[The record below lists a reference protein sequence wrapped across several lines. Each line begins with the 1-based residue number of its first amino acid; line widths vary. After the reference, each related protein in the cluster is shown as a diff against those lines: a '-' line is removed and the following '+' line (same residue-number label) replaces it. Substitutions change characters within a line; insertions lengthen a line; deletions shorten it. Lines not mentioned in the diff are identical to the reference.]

1 MFKKNELKDIVQGA
15 LLVILIHILVIAIIF
30 FLGYALLISGL
41 VYKVLSVW
49 IYIAMGFSLIQ
60 LVYVIPLAL
69 RLKRQGRWGMM
80 KGVIVGA
87 VLTALLN
94 GAGWLWFSVA
104 L

>member
-1 MFKKNELKDIVQGA
+1 MLKQNELKDIVQGV
-15 LLVILIHILVIAIIF
+15 LLVILIHILVIATIF

-41 VYKVLSVW
+41 AYTVLSAW

-80 KGVIVGA
+80 KGVIIGG
-87 VLTALLN
+87 VLTDLLN
-94 GAGWLWFSVA
+94 GAGWLGFSVA

>member
-1 MFKKNELKDIVQGA
+1 
-15 LLVILIHILVIAIIF
+15 
-30 FLGYALLISGL
+30 
-41 VYKVLSVW
+41 
-49 IYIAMGFSLIQ
+49 MGFSLIQ